1 MSEVTRAV
9 ESGAHRVDYQASSNQ
24 DPHGEFHIPM
34 STYIKVFAA
43 LMVGLIVTV
52 IAAFID
58 LGPFNMPVAMLIA
71 TIKAILV
78 ILYFMHVKFA
88 SQLTKVFVAA
98 SFLWLAIL
106 FIMTFGDYYSRDWLP
121 NSRGWDENPVK
132 INYDAGMQEM
142 GHGDG
147 PPAEF
152 RSEPEHAAPAGAT
165 HGTSVE
171 SSAGQRGSG

>member
-1 MSEVTRAV
+1 MSEVSQAV
-9 ESGAHRVDYQASSNQ
+9 ASGVHRIDDRASSNQ

-34 STYIKVFAA
+34 STYVMVFAA
-43 LMVGLIVTV
+43 LMVGLVVTV
-52 IAAFID
+52 IAAFIN

-71 TIKAILV
+71 TVKALLV

-88 SQLTKVFVAA
+88 SRLTKVFVAA

-106 FIMTFGDYYSRDWLP
+106 FIMTFGDYVSRDWMP

-132 INYDAGMQEM
+132 IDYDDGMQRM

-147 PPAEF
+147 APAEF

-165 HGTSVE
+165 HGTSHE
-171 SSAGQRGSG
+171 SAAGQRGSG